1 MGCLK
6 LLEPSPVSLNH
17 QPFSNISCK
26 EAHVTQS
33 YIILHF
39 QYFSPACVACAL
51 LKYSDR
57 QKSLVFPKKVFLRH
71 FDFGVS
77 KVEKPSEKTW
87 CPRRLL
93 IVSPACHSWHLPP
106 CTPRRREQ
114 PQAQW
119 SVGSGKHPAFGRSIP
134 VCIAIDYV
142 MPSLFSHQA
151 RYWSPECLYE

>member
-1 MGCLK
+1 MR
-6 LLEPSPVSLNH
+6 
-17 QPFSNISCK
+17 FWNIRTAK
-26 EAHVTQS
+26 R
-33 YIILHF
+33 
-39 QYFSPACVACAL
+39 AL
-51 LKYSDR
+51 SS
-57 QKSLVFPKKVFLRH
+57 QKNVFLRH

-77 KVEKPSEKTW
+77 KVEKPSAKTW

-142 MPSLFSHQA
+142 MSSFFRTKQDIGALNVCMNRVHRLDGRFRPAHTHTQSVSRWAVTAGHVPQGHSKFQ
-151 RYWSPECLYE
+151 RD